1 MRRLICSLIA
11 AVLLLTAMPGGAIVN
26 QERIFLQETISYLKP
41 EEIPK
46 TPQGIHHY
54 LLICMDKWQ
63 NNPENPGYNDGL
75 VILTLDEVSGRVIVT
90 SLIRDMLVI
99 CPDGTPGRINRIIRL
114 YGIQELLDTINSH
127 FGLEIDK
134 YVLMDWRHIMEI
146 IDAAGGVDI
155 NLTSTEVNYL
165 KGWSVPVGSTQPVLN
180 VAGDYHLNGFAAVI
194 YMRIRKRRA
203 SNDIDTQD
211 FGRTFRVRTVLSN
224 LAKGM
229 RDADFNQA
237 QLLLSAIIKVW
248 DQPFDKGF
256 TYEGIRNN
264 GIFTWGDPPKDPNR
278 KRYTTNISMLDL
290 LEVTRIAFTLKSYDV
305 EQWRLPADGTVKP
318 YTYGSSAGQLVDFK
332 KNRELLHTFMFPDNF
347 IVAEETVP

>member
-1 MRRLICSLIA
+1 MRRIVCGLIA
-11 AVLLLTAMPGGAIVN
+11 AVLLLTILPGNAIVN
-26 QERIFLQETISYLKP
+26 KERIFLQETISYLKP

-46 TPQGIHHY
+46 TPDGIHHY
-54 LLICMDKWQ
+54 LLISMDKWQ
-63 NNPENPGYNDGL
+63 NNPENPGYNDGM

-99 CPDGTPGRINRIIRL
+99 RPDGTPGRINRIIRQ

-127 FGLEIDK
+127 LGLEINK

-146 IDAAGGVDI
+146 VDAAGGVDI

-165 KGWSVPVGSTQPVLN
+165 KGWSVPIGSTKPVLQS
-180 VAGDYHLNGFAAVI
+180 AGDYHLNGFATVI

-211 FGRTFRVRTVLSN
+211 FGRTFRVRTVLSS
-224 LAKGM
+224 LARGL
-229 RDADFNQA
+229 RDADFSQA
-237 QLLLSAIIKVW
+237 QGLLSAIIKVW
-248 DQPFDKGF
+248 DQPFDKSF

-278 KRYTTNISMLDL
+278 RRYATNISMLDM
-290 LEVTRIAFTLKSYDV
+290 LEAARIAFALRSYDV
-305 EQWRLPADGTVKP
+305 EQWRLPADGTVEP
-318 YTYGSSAGQLVDFK
+318 YTYASGAGQLVDFA
-332 KNRELLHTFMFPDNF
+332 KNRELFHAFLFPDNF
-347 IVAEETVP
+347 IVAEEP